1 MTPGRAELSPFDES
15 LLACHASLYRYAR
28 ALTHDP
34 ARAEELVQET
44 YKRAL
49 AARRRPETPSVDQV
63 RPWAFTI
70 LRRLWQNE
78 LRQSR
83 CEPLEE
89 FGGDGPADTGG
100 ESPETLL
107 ARKLLR
113 SEIIQ
118 AIDALPEAFREVLVL
133 REIEGLS
140 YAEIA
145 RVLECPRGTVMSRLA
160 RARLLLR
167 RHLFRFAPAPREVK
181 P

>member
-1 MTPGRAELSPFDES
+1 M
-15 LLACHASLYRYAR
+15 
-28 ALTHDP
+28 
-34 ARAEELVQET
+34 
-44 YKRAL
+44 
-49 AARRRPETPSVDQV
+49 DQV

-78 LRQSR
+78 LRQMR
-83 CEPLEE
+83 AEPLEE
-89 FGGDGPADTGG
+89 GVASLLDAGG
-100 ESPETLL
+100 ETPETLVT
-107 ARKLLR
+107 RKLLR

-133 REIEGLS
+133 RDIEGLS

-145 RVLECPRGTVMSRLA
+145 RVMECPRGTVMSRLA

-167 RHLFRFAPAPREVK
+167 RQLFRYAPASREVK

>member
-1 MTPGRAELSPFDES
+1 M
-15 LLACHASLYRYAR
+15 LACHASLYRYAR
-28 ALTHDP
+28 ALSQDP
-34 ARAEELVQET
+34 GRAEELVQET

-49 AARRRPETPSVDQV
+49 AARRRPEVPSVDQV

-83 CEPLEE
+83 PEPLDERAE
-89 FGGDGPADTGG
+89 SLLDPGG
-100 ESPETLL
+100 ETPETLVT
-107 ARKLLR
+107 RKLLR

-145 RVLECPRGTVMSRLA
+145 RLLECPRGTVMSRLA

-167 RHLFRFAPAPREVK
+167 RQLFRFAPASRGVK

>member
-1 MTPGRAELSPFDES
+1 MTPGRAELNPFHQS
-15 LLACHASLYRYAR
+15 LLACHASLFRYAR
-28 ALTHDP
+28 ALSHDP

-49 AARRRPETPSVDQV
+49 AARRRPEEPSVEQV

-70 LRRLWQNE
+70 LRRLWQNQM
-78 LRQSR
+78 RQSR
-83 CEPLEE
+83 SEPLEE
-89 FGGDGPADTGG
+89 RGDNLLDPDG
-100 ESPETLL
+100 ETPETLV

-113 SEIIQ
+113 TEIIQ
-118 AIDALPEAFREVLVL
+118 AIDALPEVFREVLVL

-160 RARLLLR
+160 RARLMLR
-167 RHLFRFAPAPREVK
+167 RHLLHYAPAAREVK

>member
-1 MTPGRAELSPFDES
+1 MTAGRAELSPFHQS

-28 ALTHDP
+28 ALSHDP
-34 ARAEELVQET
+34 GRAEELVQET

-49 AARRRPETPSVDQV
+49 AARRRPEAPSVDQV
-63 RPWAFTI
+63 RPWVFTI

-83 CEPLEE
+83 SEALEE
-89 FGGDGPADTGG
+89 WSENAVDRDGET
-100 ESPETLL
+100 PETLV

-118 AIDALPEAFREVLVL
+118 AIDALPEAFREILVL

-145 RVLECPRGTVMSRLA
+145 QVLECPRGTVMSRLA
-160 RARLLLR
+160 RARQLLR
-167 RHLFRFAPAPREVK
+167 RQLFRFAPAPREVR

>member
-1 MTPGRAELSPFDES
+1 M
-15 LLACHASLYRYAR
+15 
-28 ALTHDP
+28 
-34 ARAEELVQET
+34 
-44 YKRAL
+44 
-49 AARRRPETPSVDQV
+49 DQV

-83 CEPLEE
+83 AEPLEE
-89 FGGDGPADTGG
+89 GAASLLDGGG
-100 ESPETLL
+100 ETPETLVT
-107 ARKLLR
+107 RKLLR

-145 RVLECPRGTVMSRLA
+145 RLLECPRGTVMSRLA

-167 RHLFRFAPAPREVK
+167 RQLFRYAPASREVK
-181 P
+181 S